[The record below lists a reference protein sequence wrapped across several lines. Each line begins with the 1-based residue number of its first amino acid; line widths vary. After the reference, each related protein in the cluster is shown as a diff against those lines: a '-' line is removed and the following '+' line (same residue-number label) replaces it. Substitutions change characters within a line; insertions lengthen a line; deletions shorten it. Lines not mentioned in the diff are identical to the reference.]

1 VSHNITDANSAL
13 AAWKN
18 SIKCEHNVFNYHNN
32 KHSQYLTLYKLSFY
46 WGCFFIKSSKFIK
59 AAVCKYNDILTDELD
74 LYFYLIISIEEQRL
88 PSVNQTVC
96 VINIYCYWM
105 DITNVYILKC

>member
-1 VSHNITDANSAL
+1 MFSIITITNIA
-13 AAWKN
+13 
-18 SIKCEHNVFNYHNN
+18 SILHYISCHFIG
-32 KHSQYLTLYKLSFY
+32 FF
-46 WGCFFIKSSKFIK
+46 FFIKSSKFIK

-96 VINIYCYWM
+96 VINIYCY
-105 DITNVYILKC
+105 